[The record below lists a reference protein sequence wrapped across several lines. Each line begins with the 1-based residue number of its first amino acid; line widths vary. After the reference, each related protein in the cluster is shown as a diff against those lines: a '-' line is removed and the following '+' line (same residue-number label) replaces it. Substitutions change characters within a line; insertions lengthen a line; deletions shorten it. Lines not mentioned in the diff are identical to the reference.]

1 MTTQLVSRRRAA
13 KKILTAGAASLAVAG
28 LAEGQ
33 QPHMQRALTALNN
46 AKAALEAAVPDKAG
60 HREKAIGLVTQAIE
74 QTQQGIQ
81 AGAK

>member
-1 MTTQLVSRRRAA
+1 MTTQIVSRRRAA
-13 KKILTAGAASLAVAG
+13 KNILTAGAASLAVAN

-33 QPHMQRALTALNN
+33 QPHMQRALTMLNN
-46 AKAALEAAVPDKAG
+46 AKTALENAVPDKAG
-60 HREKAIGLVTQAIE
+60 HREKAIGLVNQAIE

>member
-1 MTTQLVSRRRAA
+1 MSPELVSRRLAA
-13 KKILTAGAASLAVAG
+13 KNILAASAASLAVAG
-28 LAEGQ
+28 MAEGQ
-33 QPHMQRALTALNN
+33 QPHMQMALRALNN
-46 AKAALEAAVPDKAG
+46 AKTQLDGAVPDKAG

>member
-1 MTTQLVSRRRAA
+1 MSFQLISRRLAT
-13 KKILTAGAASLAVAG
+13 KGLVVAGAASLAVAN

-33 QPHMQRALTALNN
+33 QPHLQAALRALNN
-46 AKAALEAAVPDKAG
+46 AKNQLENAQPDKAG
-60 HREKAIGLVTQAIE
+60 HREKAVELVTQAIE

>member
-1 MTTQLVSRRRAA
+1 MTTQIVSRRRAA
-13 KKILTAGAASLAVAG
+13 RNILTAGAAGLAVAN

-33 QPHMQRALTALNN
+33 QPHMQRALTMLNN
-46 AKAALEAAVPDKAG
+46 AKTALENAVPDKAG
-60 HREKAIGLVTQAIE
+60 HREKAIGLVNQAIE

>member
-1 MTTQLVSRRRAA
+1 MSTQLVSRRLAT
-13 KKILTAGAASLAVAG
+13 KNILTASAAGLAAASM
-28 LAEGQ
+28 AEGQ
-33 QPHMQRALTALNN
+33 QPHMQAALRALNN
-46 AKAALEAAVPDKAG
+46 AKTQLQNAEPDKAG